1 MKGHAYREVFACGD
15 AAALT
20 VPKLGTIG
28 DLEGNVMGRKIAKDV
43 GAMSADEADVD
54 WMPEVICIGDMSGG
68 KGLYI
73 NSNAWFRGETQD
85 LQMGHVPYAQK
96 IAYKELIFR
105 RGGKMRDW
113 GWPFSKW
120 ATETFKF

>member
-1 MKGHAYREVFACGD
+1 MKGLPICDEVGFVITVMDMRNPDHTDVFACGD

-43 GAMSADEADVD
+43 GAMSADEADVG
-54 WMPEVICIGDMSGG
+54 WMPGVICIGDMSGG

-73 NSNAWFRGETQD
+73 NSNAWFRGETQV

-96 IAYKELIFR
+96 IA
-105 RGGKMRDW
+105 
-113 GWPFSKW
+113 
-120 ATETFKF
+120 